1 MTTPSLISCVVP
13 LYDEVES
20 LRELHA
26 QVDAVARE
34 HGLNVEVVF
43 ADDGSRDGSWD
54 VIRDLSATDPRVKG
68 VRFRRNFGKA
78 AALSAG
84 IEAAAG
90 EIVVTMDA
98 DLQDDPREI
107 PRFLAELDNGLDVV
121 SGWKQTRHDPIH
133 KTFPSRIFNWMV
145 GRLTGVR
152 LHDHNCGFKCYRRGV
167 FDEVQLYGELHRFVP
182 VLASA
187 KGWRVGEI
195 VVNHRPR
202 AHGRSKYGVRRFVK
216 GFLDL
221 MTVYFLTGF
230 AQRPLHLLGTVGLV
244 SFVAGFLGLTY
255 LAIYWAFRNFVP
267 GFEHLEPLAQRPAVI
282 YSMGALLLGAQLVS
296 IGFLAELFTAYARR
310 NVKPYSVAERAGAN
324 HGH

>member
-1 MTTPSLISCVVP
+1 MAANHPELISCVVP
-13 LYDEVES
+13 LFDEAES
-20 LRELHA
+20 LRELHTEI
-26 QVDAVARE
+26 DAVSRE
-34 HGLNVEVVF
+34 ANLNVEVIF
-43 ADDGSRDGSWD
+43 ADDGSRDGSWS
-54 VIRDLSATDPRVKG
+54 VIQELAAKDPRVKG

-84 IEAAAG
+84 IELAG
-90 EIVVTMDA
+90 GAIIVTMDA

-107 PRFLAELDNGLDVV
+107 PRFLAELDKGLDVI
-121 SGWKQTRHDPIH
+121 SGWKQKRHDPIH
-133 KTFPSRIFNWMV
+133 KTFPSKIFNWMV
-145 GRLTGVR
+145 GKTTGVR

-182 VLASA
+182 VLAAA
-187 KGWRVGEI
+187 KGWKVGEI

-202 AHGRSKYGVRRFVK
+202 THGHSKYGVRRFVK

-230 AQRPLHLLGTVGLV
+230 AQRPLHLLGTFGLV
-244 SFVAGFLGLTY
+244 FFLIGVVGLTY
-255 LAIYWAFRNFVP
+255 LAIYWFFRNIL
-267 GFEHLEPLAQRPAVI
+267 GFTSLDPLYQRPAVI

-310 NVKPYSVAERAGAN
+310 DVKPYSVAERTK
-324 HGH
+324 